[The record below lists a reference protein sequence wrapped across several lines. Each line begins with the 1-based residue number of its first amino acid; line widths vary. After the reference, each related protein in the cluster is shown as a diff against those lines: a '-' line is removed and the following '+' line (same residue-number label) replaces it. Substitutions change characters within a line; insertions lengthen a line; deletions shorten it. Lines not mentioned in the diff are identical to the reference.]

1 MKIFGLELK
10 TQKQEATSVSINSI
24 EEDIFLKVNKMVF
37 FFFSGEQYNVK
48 EDFIYDGNRVC
59 LNAAGKNMKDIKC
72 LMVPET

>member
-37 FFFSGEQYNVK
+37 FFFQESNTKSRKILFMMEIEYV
-48 EDFIYDGNRVC
+48 
-59 LNAAGKNMKDIKC
+59 
-72 LMVPET
+72 

>member
-37 FFFSGEQYNVK
+37 VFQESNTKSRKILFMMEIEYV
-48 EDFIYDGNRVC
+48 
-59 LNAAGKNMKDIKC
+59 
-72 LMVPET
+72 